1 MNKKIKYLITTLFLV
16 AIFVKQ
22 NNTIDDIYYIYN
34 HQPHERLIKSYRN
47 LFYSGYCDEQSHGYI
62 IYVKKKIDLEQIPLI
77 KNFQEGKRIP
87 YWIFE
92 KVNYTSEINDENLIL
107 LNYEKRKK
115 KDEIDFSNYTI
126 LDNYYNRCYYLKK
139 ND

>member
-1 MNKKIKYLITTLFLV
+1 MNNPMVTSFML
-16 AIFVKQ
+16 
-22 NNTIDDIYYIYN
+22 
-34 HQPHERLIKSYRN
+34 
-47 LFYSGYCDEQSHGYI
+47 
-62 IYVKKKIDLEQIPLI
+62 KKKFDLEQIPLI

-92 KVNYTSEINDENLIL
+92 DVNYQTKINDENLIL

>member
-1 MNKKIKYLITTLFLV
+1 MNKRIKYLIISLFLV

-22 NNTIDDIYYIYN
+22 NNTIDDIYHIYK

-62 IYVKKKIDLEQIPLI
+62 IYVKKKFDLEQIPLI

-92 KVNYTSEINDENLIL
+92 KVNYQSEINDENLIL

>member
-1 MNKKIKYLITTLFLV
+1 MNKRIKYLVISLFLV

-22 NNTIDDIYYIYN
+22 NNTIDDIYYIYK

-62 IYVKKKIDLEQIPLI
+62 IYVKKKFDLEQIPLI

-92 KVNYTSEINDENLIL
+92 KVNYQSEINDENLIL